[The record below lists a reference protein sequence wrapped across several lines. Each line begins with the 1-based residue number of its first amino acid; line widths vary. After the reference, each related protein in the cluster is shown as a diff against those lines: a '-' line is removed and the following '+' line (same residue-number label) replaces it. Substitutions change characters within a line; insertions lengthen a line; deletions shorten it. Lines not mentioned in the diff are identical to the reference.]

1 MTTEKNNGSNTRL
14 LCHSQLPLP
23 LYKANYAYLLK
34 LANAFKINYVDTV
47 KTTTNVLSLIKITSK
62 ELISA
67 EQDTFCK

>member
-1 MTTEKNNGSNTRL
+1 MEVTHAS
-14 LCHSQLPLP
+14 CAI
-23 LYKANYAYLLK
+23 ANYAYLLK

-67 EQDTFCK
+67 EQDTFCKWVA